1 MVSSLFPFSSVR
13 ESQKQFIQDIEQCL
27 QSRQHLLANAP
38 TGLGKTAATLVPALE
53 YALDNGKT
61 VFFLTPKHTQHQIA
75 VETLKKMKEKRQFIG
90 TDLIGK
96 KWMCSVLGIEE
107 LNNHDFNEYCKSVT
121 KDERCQYLNATRNKD
136 RLLTKDAKREHDKLM
151 LLQPFHA
158 EEAKSEV
165 FCGYEFLME
174 FARKSNV
181 IIGDYY
187 HIFSPAGA
195 STFIKLGRKIENA
208 IIIVDEAH
216 NLPGRVRSIASDKL
230 SSFVL
235 RRAAKEARIFGFSG
249 LVESIHT
256 IEGIIEDLGH
266 KMLDQDSTHKN
277 EAFVTKESFS
287 EKIEQKITDMKALF
301 EDFSDASAQI
311 MEEKKKSSL
320 SGLTKFL
327 NSWDSTD
334 RGFTRIIKRA
344 KLKSGKS
351 YISLNYVCLDPQVFT
366 APIFEECHSA
376 ILMSGTL
383 EPQFMHRDLLG
394 IPESRAVTKTYASPF
409 PKSNRLCIVIDNVT
423 TRYSKRNENY
433 GKIAEHVIKC
443 AAAIPGNVAVFF
455 PSYRFR
461 DTVLEMTKDYI
472 SKEIIL
478 EQQGASKGER
488 RRIYDAFVANYAGR
502 TDASGVYRS
511 GAVLFAVQG
520 GSFSEGIDLPGKF
533 LNGAV
538 IVGVPLEVPNLE
550 TKAMID
556 YYDVKFNRG
565 WDYGYTYPAVIRSI
579 QSAGRC
585 IRSEKDRGV
594 CIFVDERFKWANYR
608 KIFPQDWLLQV
619 SSNPE
624 PAIKNFFNQ

>member
-1 MVSSLFPFSSVR
+1 MD
-13 ESQKQFIQDIEQCL
+13 DIVQCL
-27 QSRQHLLANAP
+27 GEKKHLIANAP

-75 VETLKKMKEKRQFIG
+75 VETLKKMKQKRSFIG

-107 LNNHDFNEYCKSVT
+107 LNNHDFNEYCKAVT
-121 KDERCQYLNATRNKD
+121 KDERCQYLNATRSKD
-136 RLLTKDAKREHDKLM
+136 RLLTKEAKKEHDKLF

-158 EEAKSEV
+158 EEAKSDV
-165 FCGYEFLME
+165 FCGYEFLTE

-195 STFIKLGRKIENA
+195 STFAKLGRKIEDA

-216 NLPGRVRSIASDKL
+216 NLPSRVRSIASDKL

-235 RRAAKEARIFGFSG
+235 RRAAKEARAFGFSG
-249 LVESIHT
+249 LVESIQM
-256 IEGIIEDLGH
+256 IEAVIDDLDH
-266 KMLDQDSTHKN
+266 KMLGENNATSDAYASTQLASTQSKN
-277 EAFVTKESFS
+277 EAFVTKENFS
-287 EKIEQKITDMKALF
+287 EKLQEKINNMDVLID
-301 EDFSDASAQI
+301 DFHDASAQI

-320 SGLTKFL
+320 SSLTKFL
-327 NSWDSTD
+327 KSWEGESK
-334 RGFTRIIKRA
+334 GFTRILKRA

-351 YISLNYVCLDPQVFT
+351 YTTLNYACLDPQIFT

-383 EPQFMHRDLLG
+383 EPQFMYRDLLG
-394 IPESRAVTKTYASPF
+394 IPESRAVTKTYMSPF
-409 PKSNRLCIVIDNVT
+409 PKTNRLCIVVDNVT
-423 TRYSKRNENY
+423 TRYSKRSENY

-443 AAAIPGNVAVFF
+443 SEAIPGNVAVFF

-461 DTVLEMTKDYI
+461 DVIFEMVKDYI
-472 SKEIIL
+472 EKEIIL
-478 EQQGASKGER
+478 EQQGASKSER
-488 RRIYDAFVANYAGR
+488 RRIYDAFVANYEKG
-502 TDASGVYRS
+502 S
-511 GAVLFAVQG
+511 VLFAVQG
-520 GSFSEGIDLPGKF
+520 GSFSEGVDLPGKF

-538 IVGVPLEVPNLE
+538 IVGVPLEMPNLE

-556 YYDVKFNRG
+556 YYDMKFSRG

-585 IRSEKDRGV
+585 IRSETDRGV
-594 CIFVDERFKWANYR
+594 CIFVDERFKWTNYR
-608 KIFPQDWLLQV
+608 KIFPQDWTLHV

-624 PAIKNFFNQ
+624 PAIKEFFSQSQ